1 MPALNENTVL
11 DGLKGVL
18 EGLTVDNDYD
28 FDVKVVSRKAFSVE
42 MNISPEETPC
52 YAIVPGKDSLVERGT
67 REARRKLNVL
77 IAAYIHEQYDAG
89 DEEEE
94 PEEEEDDEE
103 GGIAIIIS
111 TLKQNTLDLLR
122 QAYES
127 PVDPILF
134 VEIGD
139 VDPSIVDE
147 ANTDADFLVSLDF
160 HYFM

>member
-11 DGLKGVL
+11 GGLKGVL
-18 EGLTVDNDYD
+18 EGLTLANGYD
-28 FDVKVVSRKAFSVE
+28 FDVKIVSRKA
-42 MNISPEETPC
+42 MNVGVDVSPEETPL
-52 YAIVPGKDSLVERGT
+52 YAIIPGKDSLVERGT
-67 REARRKLNVL
+67 REDRRKLNV
-77 IAAYIHEQYDAG
+77 IVGAYIQEMRDNG
-89 DEEEE
+89 EEE
-94 PEEEEDDEE
+94 PEEPEDEDE
-103 GGIAIIIS
+103 GDIAIIIS

-139 VDPSIVDE
+139 VDPSIIDE
-147 ANTDADFLVSLDF
+147 NNTDADFMVSLDY

>member
-11 DGLKGVL
+11 GGLKGVL
-18 EGLTVDNDYD
+18 EGLTLANGYD
-28 FDVKVVSRKAFSVE
+28 FDVKIVSRKTL
-42 MNISPEETPC
+42 NPTNDISADEVPI
-52 YAIVPGKDSLVERGT
+52 YVIIPGKDSLVERGT
-67 REARRKLNVL
+67 REDRRKLNV
-77 IAAYIHEQYDAG
+77 IVGAYIQEMRDNP
-89 DEEEE
+89 EEPPEE
-94 PEEEEDDEE
+94 PEDEDE
-103 GGIAIIIS
+103 GDIAIIIS

-139 VDPSIVDE
+139 VDPSIIDE
-147 ANTDADFLVSLDF
+147 NNTDADFMVSLDY

>member
-11 DGLKGVL
+11 GGLKGVL
-18 EGLTVDNDYD
+18 EGLTLENGYE
-28 FDVKVVSRKAFSVE
+28 FDVKIVSRKALNVGVDV
-42 MNISPEETPC
+42 SPEETPL
-52 YAIVPGKDSLVERGT
+52 YAIIPGKDSLVERGT
-67 REARRKLNVL
+67 REDRRKLNV
-77 IAAYIHEQYDAG
+77 IVGAYIQEMRDNP
-89 DEEEE
+89 EEPPEE
-94 PEEEEDDEE
+94 PEDEDE
-103 GGIAIIIS
+103 GDIAIIIS

-139 VDPSIVDE
+139 VDPSIIDE
-147 ANTDADFLVSLDF
+147 NNTDADFMVSLDY